1 MKYLVWILGLF
12 AAAVA
17 LTTASHNP
25 AYVLLVYPPYR
36 IELSL
41 TLFIVLLLLTFVFGY
56 GLVRLIIAALQ
67 LPAYVRKFRLE
78 RAQAN
83 ARELLDEELGAFFEG
98 RYAASEKAAARAME
112 LGDTSALH
120 PIIAARSAHELREYK
135 KRDAYLSAAEGK
147 TIGDST
153 MRLMTTSKF
162 LLDQRDPRGA
172 LDALQELRDSGVKGH
187 LGAMSLELKAHQQA
201 GNWDEVLN
209 VLDKLEKRASID
221 ATLAAQLRQQAWL
234 EKIRQQEDLAGLTTC
249 LKNIPADFKRR
260 SKIAATAAR
269 ALIQHGGGSLA
280 QPPHNKVR
288 QSVTSQR
295 LDGIDTGGRRGVPD
309 SSAVTL
315 AQQILTDSLNA
326 QWDSELVALYGDCQS
341 SDVVAQIEQ
350 AEKWLIQNKQDAGL
364 LLALGKLCLHQK
376 LWGKAQNYLDASNSI
391 APSHAAYTALGQL
404 AERLGKSD
412 EAFKYYQNAMA
423 VAKQ

>member
-1 MKYLVWILGLF
+1 MKYMVWILGLF

-41 TLFIVLLLLTFVFGY
+41 TLFVVLVLLTFVFGY
-56 GLVRLIIAALQ
+56 GLVRLISGVLQ
-67 LPAYVRKFRLE
+67 LPAYVRKFRSE
-78 RAQAN
+78 RAQAK

-112 LGDTSALH
+112 LGDTSGLH

-153 MRLMTTSKF
+153 MRLMTTGKF
-162 LLDQRDPRGA
+162 MLDQRDPRGA
-172 LDALQELRDSGVKGH
+172 LGALQELRDSGVRGH
-187 LGAMSLELKAHQQA
+187 VGAMSLELKAHQQA

-209 VLDKLEKRASID
+209 LLDKLEKRASID
-221 ATLAAQLRQQAWL
+221 ATLATQLRQQAWL
-234 EKIRQQEDLAGLTTC
+234 EKIRKQQDLAGLTTC

-260 SKIAATAAR
+260 RKIAATAAR
-269 ALIQHGGGSLA
+269 ALIQYGGDSLA
-280 QPPHNKVR
+280 R
-288 QSVTSQR
+288 QM
-295 LDGIDTGGRRGVPD
+295 
-309 SSAVTL
+309 
-315 AQQILTDSLNA
+315 LTDSLDA
-326 QWDSELVALYGDCQS
+326 QWDSELVALYGDCIS

-350 AEKWLIQNKQDAGL
+350 AEKWLIQHKQDAGL

-391 APSHAAYTALGQL
+391 VPSHAAYTTLGQL

-412 EAFKYYQNAMA
+412 EAFKYYQQAMELG
-423 VAKQ
+423 KS

>member
-1 MKYLVWILGLF
+1 MKYLVWILVLF

-17 LTTASHNP
+17 LTTAAHNP
-25 AYVLLVYPPYR
+25 GYVLLVYPPYR

-41 TLFIVLLLLTFVFGY
+41 TLFVVLLLLSFVFSY
-56 GLVRLIIAALQ
+56 GLARLIISVLQ
-67 LPAYVRKFRLE
+67 LPTYVRKFRLE
-78 RAQAN
+78 RAHAKT
-83 ARELLDEELGAFFEG
+83 RELLDEELGAFFEG
-98 RYAASEKAAARAME
+98 RYAAAEKAAARAME

-120 PIIAARSAHELREYK
+120 PIVAARSAHELREYK
-135 KRDAYLSAAEGK
+135 KRDAYLAAAEGR

-162 LLDQRDPRGA
+162 MLDQRDPRGA
-172 LDALQELRDSGVKGH
+172 LDALQALRDSGVKGH

-201 GNWDEVLN
+201 GNWDEALD

-221 ATLAAQLRQQAWL
+221 ATMAAQLRQQAWL
-234 EKIRQQEDLAGLTTC
+234 EKIRHQEDLAGLTSC

-280 QPPHNKVR
+280 Q
-288 QSVTSQR
+288 Q
-295 LDGIDTGGRRGVPD
+295 L
-309 SSAVTL
+309 
-315 AQQILTDSLNA
+315 LTDSLNA
-326 QWDSELVALYGDCQS
+326 QWDSELVALYGDCLSGDRQFNKGA
-341 SDVVAQIEQ
+341 AQIEQ
-350 AEKWLIQNKQDAGL
+350 AEKWLNQHQDDAGL

-376 LWGKAQNYLDASNSI
+376 LWGKAKNYLDASCSL
-391 APSHAAYTALGQL
+391 APSHAAYTAQGQL

-412 EAFKYYQNAMA
+412 EAFKYYQQAMQLVQHPA
-423 VAKQ
+423 